1 METILL
7 GGIIH
12 PISSEPLEEGYIT
25 IKNGRIIEIERGR
38 PPQEM
43 LKGSEVIDC
52 SEKHI
57 LPGLIDAHTHLGIL
71 EEKAGEIG
79 KDNNETSNPLVPHL
93 RALDGVNPNDPAFTD
108 ALWAGV
114 TTVMTGPGSNNP
126 VGGLNMAV
134 KTYGN
139 IIDQMVIK
147 NPTGLKLALG
157 ENLVTHFANNAPVTR
172 MGTAA
177 LIREMFYRHRISKA
191 ARVRKLEYQDH
202 PWRQ

>member
-57 LPGLIDAHTHLGIL
+57 LPGLMMPIPIL
-71 EEKAGEIG
+71 ESLRK
-79 KDNNETSNPLVPHL
+79 KQVRLVRIIMKLQIPWYL
-93 RALDGVNPNDPAFTD
+93 TYV
-108 ALWAGV
+108 LW
-114 TTVMTGPGSNNP
+114 
-126 VGGLNMAV
+126 MA
-134 KTYGN
+134 
-139 IIDQMVIK
+139 
-147 NPTGLKLALG
+147 
-157 ENLVTHFANNAPVTR
+157 
-172 MGTAA
+172 
-177 LIREMFYRHRISKA
+177 
-191 ARVRKLEYQDH
+191 
-202 PWRQ
+202 